1 MCLAFPPRKAEPL
14 MPAGTPGGI
23 TMKKLHRMG
32 VLLLSALAALSFAT
46 SASAA
51 TLPDDVQAIVKRG
64 ELHVGVKSDVPGFSM
79 QDLSGSYAGMEVDLA
94 KKLAEAM
101 GLKADKVSFTAVT
114 AKTRGQLLDTGDI
127 DMVLATFT
135 ITPERKTIWNFST
148 PYYTDAVSLLVKKNS
163 GISGYADLVNKRI
176 GVAEG
181 STSKDALI
189 KAAAENGVT
198 LTDTANI
205 QTFPD
210 YPSIKAALDAGQVQA
225 FCVDGSILS
234 GYLDPSTEI
243 LTTVRFAPQDYGV
256 ATKLSNKG
264 LAGFVEENISAWL
277 KDGSIDKIIAKNGVT
292 PSFKK

>member
-1 MCLAFPPRKAEPL
+1 
-14 MPAGTPGGI
+14 
-23 TMKKLHRMG
+23 MKKLHRIGMF
-32 VLLLSALAALSFAT
+32 LLSAVAVLGLSAGAFAAP
-46 SASAA
+46 
-51 TLPDDVQAIVKRG
+51 LPDDVQAIVKRG
-64 ELHVGVKSDVPGFSM
+64 ELRVGVKSDVPGFSM
-79 QDLSGSYAGMEVDLA
+79 QDLSGEYAGLEVDLA
-94 KKLAEAM
+94 RKLAEAM
-101 GLKADKVSFTAVT
+101 GIRPDKVSFTAVT

-135 ITPERKTIWNFST
+135 ITPERKNIWNFSSA
-148 PYYTDAVSLLVKKNS
+148 YYTDAVSLLVKKNG
-163 GISGYADLVNKRI
+163 GIKGYADLASKLV

-189 KAAAENGVT
+189 AAAKENGVT

-264 LAGFVEENISAWL
+264 LAGFVEENISTWL
-277 KDGSIDKIIAKNGVT
+277 KDGTIDKIIAKNGVT

>member
-1 MCLAFPPRKAEPL
+1 
-14 MPAGTPGGI
+14 
-23 TMKKLHRMG
+23 MKKLHRMG
-32 VLLLSALAALSFAT
+32 VLLLSALVALSFVT

-64 ELHVGVKSDVPGFSM
+64 ELRVGVKSDVPGFSM
-79 QDLSGSYAGMEVDLA
+79 QDLSGDYAGMEVDLA

-135 ITPERKTIWNFST
+135 ITPERKNIWNFST

-163 GISGYADLVNKRI
+163 GISGYADLVSKRI

-243 LTTVRFAPQDYGV
+243 LSTVRFAPQDYGV

-277 KDGSIDKIIAKNGVT
+277 KDGTIDKVIAKNGVT

>member
-1 MCLAFPPRKAEPL
+1 
-14 MPAGTPGGI
+14 
-23 TMKKLHRMG
+23 
-32 VLLLSALAALSFAT
+32 
-46 SASAA
+46 
-51 TLPDDVQAIVKRG
+51 
-64 ELHVGVKSDVPGFSM
+64 M
-79 QDLSGSYAGMEVDLA
+79 QDLSGEYAGMEVDLA

-101 GLKADKVSFTAVT
+101 GLKPDKVSFTAVT

-135 ITPERKTIWNFST
+135 ITAERKNIWNFSSA
-148 PYYTDAVSLLVKKNS
+148 YYTDAVSLLVKKNG
-163 GISGYADLVNKRI
+163 GIKGYADLVNKLV

-189 KAAAENGVT
+189 AAAKANGVT
-198 LTDTANI
+198 LNDTDNI

-243 LTTVRFAPQDYGV
+243 LTTVRFAPQEYGV

-264 LAGFVEENISAWL
+264 LAAFVEENITKWL
-277 KDGSIDKIIAKNGVT
+277 SDGTIDKIIAAHNVA

>member
-1 MCLAFPPRKAEPL
+1 MN
-14 MPAGTPGGI
+14 
-23 TMKKLHRMG
+23 KLHRMG
-32 VLLLSALAALSFAT
+32 ALLLSALAILTFAT
-46 SASAA
+46 TASAA

-79 QDLSGSYAGMEVDLA
+79 QDLSGNYAGMEVDLS

-101 GLKADKVSFTAVT
+101 GLKADKVVFTAVT

-135 ITPERKTIWNFST
+135 ITPDRKKIWNFST

-163 GISGYADLVNKRI
+163 GIANYGDLVKKRV

-243 LTTVRFAPQDYGV
+243 LSTVRFAPQDYGRGHQALQQGPGRV
-256 ATKLSNKG
+256 RRKADFR
-264 LAGFVEENISAWL
+264 LARRRHHRQDHCQERRHAFLQE
-277 KDGSIDKIIAKNGVT
+277 VT
-292 PSFKK
+292 LPRAARPCRAASHRFES

>member
-1 MCLAFPPRKAEPL
+1 M
-14 MPAGTPGGI
+14 
-23 TMKKLHRMG
+23 MKKLHGMG
-32 VLLLSALAALSFAT
+32 ALLLSALAILTFTAVS
-46 SASAA
+46 SAA

-64 ELHVGVKSDVPGFSM
+64 ELRVGVKSDVPGFSM
-79 QDLSGSYAGMEVDLA
+79 QDLSGNYAGMEVDLA

-101 GLKADKVSFTAVT
+101 GLKADDVTFTAVT

-135 ITPERKTIWNFST
+135 ITEERKNIWNFSS

-163 GISGYADLVNKRI
+163 GISGYADLVSKRI

-189 KAAAENGVT
+189 KAAKENGVT
-198 LTDTANI
+198 LTDTNNI

-243 LTTVRFAPQDYGV
+243 LTSVRFAPQEYGV

-264 LAGFVEENISAWL
+264 LAGFVEEQIKGWL
-277 KDGSIDKIIAKNGVT
+277 SDGSIDKIIAKNGVT

>member
-1 MCLAFPPRKAEPL
+1 MN
-14 MPAGTPGGI
+14 
-23 TMKKLHRMG
+23 KLHRMG
-32 VLLLSALAALSFAT
+32 ALLLSAVAVLGLAF

-64 ELHVGVKSDVPGFSM
+64 ELRVGVKSDVPGFSM
-79 QDLSGSYAGMEVDLA
+79 QDLSGDYAGMEVDLSR
-94 KKLAEAM
+94 KIAEAM
-101 GLKADKVSFTAVT
+101 GLKPDKVAFTAVT
-114 AKTRGQLLDTGDI
+114 AKTRGQLLDNGDI

-135 ITPERKTIWNFST
+135 ITPERKNIWNFSSA
-148 PYYTDAVSLLVKKNS
+148 YYTDAVSLLVKKN
-163 GISGYADLVNKRI
+163 GGVKNYADLTGKLI

-189 KAAAENGVT
+189 AAAKENGVT
-198 LTDTANI
+198 LTDTDNI

-277 KDGSIDKIIAKNGVT
+277 NDGTIDKIIAKNGVT

>member
-1 MCLAFPPRKAEPL
+1 MK
-14 MPAGTPGGI
+14 TPFGI
-23 TMKKLHRMG
+23 TIKEKREMNKLHRIGMF
-32 VLLLSALAALSFAT
+32 LLSAVAVLGLTAGAYAAP
-46 SASAA
+46 
-51 TLPDDVQAIVKRG
+51 LPDDVQAIVKRG
-64 ELHVGVKSDVPGFSM
+64 ELRVGVKSDVPGFSM
-79 QDLSGSYAGMEVDLA
+79 QDLSGEYAGMEVDLA

-101 GLKADKVSFTAVT
+101 GLKPDKVSFTAVT

-135 ITPERKTIWNFST
+135 ITPERKNIWNFSSA
-148 PYYTDAVSLLVKKNS
+148 YYTDAVSLLVKKNG
-163 GISGYADLVNKRI
+163 GIKGYADLASKLV

-189 KAAAENGVT
+189 AAAKENGVT

-243 LTTVRFAPQDYGV
+243 LTTVRFAPQEYGV

-264 LAGFVEENISAWL
+264 LAAFVEENITKWL
-277 KDGSIDKIIAKNGVT
+277 SDGTIDKIIAAHNVA

>member
-1 MCLAFPPRKAEPL
+1 
-14 MPAGTPGGI
+14 
-23 TMKKLHRMG
+23 MKRLHRMG
-32 VLLLSALAALSFAT
+32 ALLLSAIAILAIST
-46 SASAA
+46 SAPAA

-64 ELHVGVKSDVPGFSM
+64 ELRVGVKSDVPGFSM
-79 QDLSGSYAGMEVDLA
+79 QDLSGEYAGMEVDLA
-94 KKLAEAM
+94 KKIAEAM
-101 GLKADKVSFTAVT
+101 GLKPDKVSFTAVT

-135 ITPERKTIWNFST
+135 ITPERKNIWNFSSA
-148 PYYTDAVSLLVKKNS
+148 YYTDAVSLLVKKNG
-163 GISGYADLVNKRI
+163 GIKGYADLTSKLV

-181 STSKDALI
+181 STSKDAI
-189 KAAAENGVT
+189 IAAAKENGVT
-198 LTDTANI
+198 LTDTDNI

-243 LTTVRFAPQDYGV
+243 LTTVRFAPQEYGV

-264 LAGFVEENISAWL
+264 LAAFVEENITKWL
-277 KDGSIDKIIAKNGVT
+277 SDGTIDKIIAEHNVA

>member
-1 MCLAFPPRKAEPL
+1 MTKETR
-14 MPAGTPGGI
+14 M
-23 TMKKLHRMG
+23 MKTLHGMG
-32 VLLLSALAALSFAT
+32 ALLLSAFAVLT
-46 SASAA
+46 FASVSPAA
-51 TLPDDVQAIVKRG
+51 TLPDDVQTIVKRG
-64 ELHVGVKSDVPGFSM
+64 ELRVGVKSDVPGFSM
-79 QDLSGSYAGMEVDLA
+79 QDLSGDYAGMEVDLA
-94 KKLAEAM
+94 KKIAEAM
-101 GLKADKVSFTAVT
+101 GLKADDVSFTAVT

-135 ITPERKTIWNFST
+135 ITEERKNIWNFSS

-163 GISGYADLVNKRI
+163 GISGYADLVSKRI

-189 KAAAENGVT
+189 KAAKDNGVT
-198 LTDTANI
+198 LTDTDNI

-264 LAGFVEENISAWL
+264 LADFVEKCVTGWL
-277 KDGSIDKIIAKNGVT
+277 SDGTLDKIIAKNGVA

>member
-1 MCLAFPPRKAEPL
+1 MN
-14 MPAGTPGGI
+14 
-23 TMKKLHRMG
+23 KLHRMG
-32 VLLLSALAALSFAT
+32 ALLLSAVAVLGLAF

-64 ELHVGVKSDVPGFSM
+64 ELRVGVKSDVPGFSM
-79 QDLSGSYAGMEVDLA
+79 QDLSGDYAGMEVDLSR
-94 KKLAEAM
+94 KIAEAM
-101 GLKADKVSFTAVT
+101 GLKPDKVAFTAVT
-114 AKTRGQLLDTGDI
+114 AKTRGQLLDNGDI

-135 ITPERKTIWNFST
+135 ITPERKNIWNFSSA
-148 PYYTDAVSLLVKKNS
+148 YYTDAVSLLVKKN
-163 GISGYADLVNKRI
+163 GGVKNYADLTGKLI

-189 KAAAENGVT
+189 AAAKENGVT
-198 LTDTANI
+198 LTDTDNI

-264 LAGFVEENISAWL
+264 LASFVEELIVKWL
-277 KDGSIDKIIAKNGVT
+277 ADGTIDAIIADNKVA

>member
-1 MCLAFPPRKAEPL
+1 MN
-14 MPAGTPGGI
+14 
-23 TMKKLHRMG
+23 KLHRMG
-32 VLLLSALAALSFAT
+32 ALLLSAVAVLGLAF

-51 TLPDDVQAIVKRG
+51 TLPEDVQAIVKRG
-64 ELHVGVKSDVPGFSM
+64 ELRVGVKSDVPGFSM
-79 QDLSGSYAGMEVDLA
+79 QDLSGDYAGMEVDLSR
-94 KKLAEAM
+94 KIAEAM
-101 GLKADKVSFTAVT
+101 GLKPDKVAFTAVT
-114 AKTRGQLLDTGDI
+114 AKTRGQLLDNGDI

-135 ITPERKTIWNFST
+135 ITPERKNIWNFSSA
-148 PYYTDAVSLLVKKNS
+148 YYTDAVSLLVKKN
-163 GISGYADLVNKRI
+163 GGVKNYADLTGKLI

-189 KAAAENGVT
+189 AAAKENGVT
-198 LTDTANI
+198 LTDTDNI

-264 LAGFVEENISAWL
+264 LASFVEELIVKWL
-277 KDGSIDKIIAKNGVT
+277 ADGTIDSIIADNKVA

>member
-1 MCLAFPPRKAEPL
+1 
-14 MPAGTPGGI
+14 
-23 TMKKLHRMG
+23 MKRLHRMG
-32 VLLLSALAALSFAT
+32 ALLLSALAILAIST
-46 SASAA
+46 SAPAA
-51 TLPDDVQAIVKRG
+51 NLPDDVQAIVKRG
-64 ELHVGVKSDVPGFSM
+64 ELRVGVKSDVPGFSM
-79 QDLSGSYAGMEVDLA
+79 QDLSGNYAGLEVDLA

-101 GLKADKVSFTAVT
+101 GLKADDVVFTAVT

-135 ITPERKTIWNFST
+135 ITEERKQIWNFSSS
-148 PYYTDAVSLLVKKNS
+148 YYTDAVSLLVKKNS
-163 GISGYADLVNKRI
+163 GISGYADLTNKRI

-189 KAAAENGVT
+189 KAAKENGVT
-198 LTDTANI
+198 LTDTDNI

-243 LTTVRFAPQDYGV
+243 LSTVRFAPQEYGV
-256 ATKLSNKG
+256 TTKLSNKG
-264 LAGFVEENISAWL
+264 LASFVEEKITGWL
-277 KDGSIDKIIAKNGVT
+277 SDGTIDKIISANGVT

>member
-1 MCLAFPPRKAEPL
+1 
-14 MPAGTPGGI
+14 
-23 TMKKLHRMG
+23 MKRLHRMG
-32 VLLLSALAALSFAT
+32 ALLLSAIAILAIST
-46 SASAA
+46 SAPAA

-64 ELHVGVKSDVPGFSM
+64 ELRVGVKSDVPGFSM
-79 QDLSGSYAGMEVDLA
+79 QDLSGEYAGMEVDLA
-94 KKLAEAM
+94 KKIAEAM
-101 GLKADKVSFTAVT
+101 GLKPDKVSFTAVT

-135 ITPERKTIWNFST
+135 ITPERKNIWNFSSA
-148 PYYTDAVSLLVKKNS
+148 YYTDAVSLLVKKNG
-163 GISGYADLVNKRI
+163 GIKGYADLTSKLV

-181 STSKDALI
+181 STSKDAI
-189 KAAAENGVT
+189 IAAAKENGVT
-198 LTDTANI
+198 LTDTDNI

-243 LTTVRFAPQDYGV
+243 LTTVRFAPQEYGV

-264 LAGFVEENISAWL
+264 LAEFVEKQISAWL
-277 KDGSIDKIIAKNGVT
+277 ADGTIDKIIAKNGVT

>member
-1 MCLAFPPRKAEPL
+1 MN
-14 MPAGTPGGI
+14 
-23 TMKKLHRMG
+23 KLHRMG
-32 VLLLSALAALSFAT
+32 ALLLSALAILTFAT
-46 SASAA
+46 TASAA

-79 QDLSGSYAGMEVDLA
+79 QDLSGNYAGMEVDLS

-101 GLKADKVSFTAVT
+101 GLKADKVVFTAVT

-135 ITPERKTIWNFST
+135 ITPDRKKIWNFST

-163 GISGYADLVNKRI
+163 GIANYGDLVKKRV

-243 LTTVRFAPQDYGV
+243 LSTVRFAPQDYGV

-264 LAGFVEENISAWL
+264 LAEFVEKQISAWL
-277 KDGSIDKIIAKNGVT
+277 ADATIDKIIAKNGVT

>member
-1 MCLAFPPRKAEPL
+1 
-14 MPAGTPGGI
+14 
-23 TMKKLHRMG
+23 MKKLHRMAA
-32 VLLLSALAALSFAT
+32 LLLSAIVTLTFVT
-46 SASAA
+46 SGSAA

-64 ELHVGVKSDVPGFSM
+64 ELRVGVKSDVPGFSM
-79 QDLSGSYAGMEVDLA
+79 QDLSGNYAGMEVDLA

-101 GLKADKVSFTAVT
+101 GLKADKVAFTAVT

-135 ITPERKTIWNFST
+135 ITEERKNIWNFSS

-189 KAAAENGVT
+189 QAAKENGVT
-198 LTDTANI
+198 LTDTNNI

-243 LTTVRFAPQDYGV
+243 LSSVRFAPQEYGV

-264 LAGFVEENISAWL
+264 LAGFVEEKISGWL
-277 KDGSIDKIIAKNGVT
+277 ADGTIDKIISKNGVT